1 MSTDLL
7 LCACTVP
14 LHLCSLCF
22 LGTGSERAA
31 GPVREHSACAITST
45 RDVCNPLGRSY
56 VEIKPLLLGGGR
68 WQRGVSEALQCPPLP
83 SGDKELLPPLWAPV
97 WSSASPG
104 WETSPAPRSI
114 FPRNIA
120 EVCILVPAF
129 HPSQETGVHLF
140 SPLFELSQTFS
151 NPDGLLHSTRDEKA
165 ILGRLF
171 PLVAPTP
178 FPSLASLQ
186 QELPSLPQQLPVQGR
201 QAVCAH
207 KPTWDVHQCKP
218 QSVFNAT
225 D

>member
-1 MSTDLL
+1 MVAGGREGSQRH
-7 LCACTVP
+7 CSA
-14 LHLCSLCF
+14 HLSI
-22 LGTGSERAA
+22 LGTKS
-31 GPVREHSACAITST
+31 C
-45 RDVCNPLGRSY
+45 C
-56 VEIKPLLLGGGR
+56 LLSGHQFGHLHHQGG
-68 WQRGVSEALQCPPLP
+68 
-83 SGDKELLPPLWAPV
+83 K
-97 WSSASPG
+97 
-104 WETSPAPRSI
+104 TSPAPRSS
-114 FPRNIA
+114 FPRKIA

-129 HPSQETGVHLF
+129 HPSQDTGVHLF

-165 ILGRLF
+165 VLGRLF

-201 QAVCAH
+201 RAVCAH